1 MTISRLEPGASRLAH
16 SEPISD
22 TRNEFFKTF
31 KEVSN
36 VAQRGEALILYFR
49 GSFIAAVLQE
59 NGRPFKGGHG
69 SLSGADIRNLTTASL
84 SAQP

>member
-1 MTISRLEPGASRLAH
+1 
-16 SEPISD
+16 
-22 TRNEFFKTF
+22 
-31 KEVSN
+31 
-36 VAQRGEALILYFR
+36 LILYFR